1 MGHYLSKPSSR
12 VSVASSQNISK
23 SPTESRLQEDQ
34 EHEEEEEEILDTE
47 VRRIIIKIQLAKM
60 ENGNEQVV
68 EQASIDAEG
77 AATSAAV
84 AATVDTLNAN
94 EQIVNVTLGAAGGA
108 ATIAATMSGAG
119 AAAAGAIRTAG
130 SSTEAPK
137 TNERQLVNSRNNNN
151 SNGNLAGIV
160 ASAST
165 AVKSLQ
171 LHDDSNNEVYFIGSG
186 SDDDDD
192 DSEIAESSLLRRR
205 RSRSRSRSRSS
216 STEGVEYCEVLE
228 PPSVNEMLS
237 SEAQRTQGKQS
248 RKNTHT
254 LSLSLSMC
262 ESNYLI

>member
-192 DSEIAESSLLRRR
+192 SEIAESSLLRRR
-205 RSRSRSRSRSS
+205 RSRSRSRSS

-248 RKNTHT
+248 RQNTHT